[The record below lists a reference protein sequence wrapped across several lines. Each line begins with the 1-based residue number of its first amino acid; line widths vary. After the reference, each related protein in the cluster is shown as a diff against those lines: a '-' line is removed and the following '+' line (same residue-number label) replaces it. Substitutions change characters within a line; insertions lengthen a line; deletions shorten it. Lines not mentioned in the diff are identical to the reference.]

1 MKETHFH
8 LNEETEMPVFVYRWE
23 PERGTPLRGV
33 VQIAHGMA
41 EHALRYKRFA
51 EKLTARGY
59 IVYASDHRGHGRTAA
74 HKNDLGYP
82 GPDGFAGMTDDMID
96 LGRRIHEEQGGLPL
110 YLIGHS
116 MGSFLSQKV
125 MYRAP
130 QLYAGVALLGTNGPK
145 GAILKAGILLAKM
158 LVSRSGDRV
167 RSRFLS
173 HTALGSFNRP
183 FRPNRTE
190 FDWLSTDEAE
200 VDKFVKDPL
209 CGYICT
215 TGFFKDF
222 FIHLSDIHLKRHMR
236 SIPKHLPVLL
246 LAGDKDPVGGQGKGV
261 RRLAA
266 LYRKLGLE
274 QVDCKLYENKRH
286 EILNEVNREEVME
299 DVISWLDSSR
309 GLIKEPVTS

>member
-1 MKETHFH
+1 MKETHFYV
-8 LNEETEMPVFVYRWE
+8 NEETDTPVFVFRWE
-23 PERGTPLRGV
+23 PERDTPLRGT

-41 EHALRYKRFA
+41 EHAFRYKRLA
-51 EKLTARGY
+51 ERLTARGY
-59 IVYASDHRGHGRTAA
+59 IVYANDHRGHGRTAA
-74 HKNDLGYP
+74 HINDLGYP
-82 GPDGFAGMTDDMID
+82 GPDGFTGMTDDMID
-96 LGRRIHEEQGGLPL
+96 LGRRIQEERSDLPL
-110 YLIGHS
+110 YLVGHS

-130 QLYAGVALLGTNGPK
+130 QLYEGVALLGTNGPK

-158 LVSRSGDRV
+158 LVARSGDRA
-167 RSRFLS
+167 RSTLLS

-209 CGYICT
+209 CGFVCT

-236 SIPKHLPVLL
+236 SIPKNLPVLL

-299 DVISWLDSSR
+299 DLISWLEASQGVS
-309 GLIKEPVTS
+309 KAPAAF